1 MRKIREVL
9 RLCWGLGLSVR
20 QAGRSV
26 GISCST
32 VSDLVY
38 RAKAAGLKWPLPE
51 SQDDQALEAL
61 LYPTPAPS
69 SVRRPPLD
77 MEWVHRELVG
87 NKSVTLQLLAG
98 TPNGAPRKL

>member
-1 MRKIREVL
+1 MANRRLSMRKIQRSTTVVL
-9 RLCWGLGLSVR
+9 GTRLSVR

-32 VSDLVY
+32 VSDLLY
-38 RAKAAGLKWPLPE
+38 KAKAAGLKWPLSE
-51 SQDDQALEAL
+51 SQYDQALEAL

-77 MEWVHRELVG
+77 MECVHRELVG
-87 NKSVTLQLLAG
+87 NKSVTL
-98 TPNGAPRKL
+98 